1 MKVLHLG
8 KYYPPVK
15 GGMETMLA
23 SICEG
28 TSAHVRNRVI
38 VANDRAATEEE
49 QRGEVAVVRIA
60 RLAKAG
66 SVALCPA
73 MPLRLLQEDADIVV
87 IHEPNPMGLL
97 SYYLARPAGR
107 LVVWFHS
114 EVIRPNWLYW
124 LFYRPFFEFALS
136 RAAKIVV
143 ASPALAASAPQLQ
156 NWQSKC
162 VVIPYGIDVET
173 DRAGDAGRR
182 AAEIRDEHS
191 MPIVLF
197 VGRLVPYKGVEV
209 LLESMRGV
217 SAVLSIVGGGP
228 LRETL
233 EARARELGVAQQV
246 RFHGEVS
253 GTELDALY
261 RACDIFVLPSVTRQE
276 AFGVVQIEAMAR
288 GKPVISTS
296 VGTGVSWVNQHLATG
311 VVVAPGDP
319 AALHTAIQQL
329 LRDSALRDAAGR
341 RAAERARF
349 TFSRTRMIES
359 AVDMFR
365 HVLADDVE
373 FPPPSLGK
381 RVLDI
386 ALSGAGLI
394 ASAPLW
400 AALAALIKLQDG
412 GPVFFSQERVG
423 LGGRRFRALK
433 FRSMVADAERV
444 VGAIQAR
451 HNDPR
456 VTRIGRLMRATA
468 MDELPQLW
476 NIFRGDMSFVGPRAL
491 RPGEIEVNG
500 SGIAE
505 RIEDVPG
512 FEARCAVRPGLTGI
526 AQIYAPRDVIRRQKF
541 RYDRVYIRRRSLW
554 LDIRLIALSFWIT
567 VRGAW
572 EVRGRKF

>member
-1 MKVLHLG
+1 MRVLHLG
-8 KYYPPVK
+8 KYYPPVT
-15 GGMETMLA
+15 GGMETILA

-28 TSAHVRNRVI
+28 TSPHVSNRVI
-38 VANDRAATEEE
+38 VANDRAATIED
-49 QRGEVAVVRIA
+49 RIGDVAIVRVA

-66 SVALCPA
+66 AVALCPA
-73 MPLRLLQEDADIVV
+73 MPLRLFRERAEVIV
-87 IHEPNPMGLL
+87 IHEPNPMGLV
-97 SYYLARPAGR
+97 SYYFARPTGK
-107 LVVWFHS
+107 LIVWFHS
-114 EVIRPNWLYW
+114 EVIRPSWLYR

-143 ASPALAASAPQLQ
+143 ASPALAASAPQLK

-162 VVIPYGIDVET
+162 CVIPYGIDVET
-173 DRAGDAGRR
+173 HASVAVRQR
-182 AAEIRDEHS
+182 AAEIRAEQS
-191 MPIVLF
+191 TPVVLF

-209 LLESMRGV
+209 LLDAMRGV
-217 SAVLSIVGGGP
+217 PAVLSIVGDGP
-228 LRETL
+228 LRGAL
-233 EARARELGVAQQV
+233 EARARELGVEQQV

-253 GTELDALY
+253 GAELDALY
-261 RACDIFVLPSVTRQE
+261 LACDVFVLPSVTRQE

-296 VGTGVSWVNQHLATG
+296 VGTGVSWVNQHLQTG
-311 VVVAPGDP
+311 LVVAPGDR
-319 AALHTAIQQL
+319 AALHDAIETL
-329 LRDSALRDAAGR
+329 ISDDTLRAAMGR
-341 RAAERARF
+341 RAAERARSE
-349 TFSRTRMIES
+349 FSRARMIES
-359 AVDMFR
+359 ALNTF
-365 HVLADDVE
+365 HVVSTGDVE
-373 FPPPSLGK
+373 FPSSTFGK
-381 RVLDI
+381 RALDVV
-386 ALSGAGLI
+386 LSGAGLI

-400 AALAALIKLQDG
+400 VVFAALIKLQDG

-433 FRSMVADAERV
+433 FRSMVANAEDA
-444 VGAIQAR
+444 GAIQAR
-451 HNDPR
+451 QGDPR
-456 VTRIGRLMRATA
+456 ITRIGRVMRATA

-500 SGIAE
+500 GGTSE

-512 FEARCAVRPGLTGI
+512 FDARCAVRPGLTGI

-554 LDIRLIALSFWIT
+554 LDIRLIVLSFWIT